1 MRTTYRSDVVE
12 QPSQVRNNPINI
24 LILLH
29 EPMALAVRDLANDI
43 KGVELQPPR
52 KVAPVRVLDKQTLRL
67 LQEQL
72 GRVVDKGL
80 VLHQLGHGKG
90 RVDAAPELC
99 VEVIVGGAEQARH
112 GVALDNGLLHHVE
125 VGL

>member
-1 MRTTYRSDVVE
+1 MT
-12 QPSQVRNNPINI
+12 
-24 LILLH
+24 
-29 EPMALAVRDLANDI
+29 LAIGDLANDI

-52 KVAPVRVLDKQTLRL
+52 KVAAFWLLDKQALRL

-80 VLHQLGHGKG
+80 VLHELRHGKG
-90 RVDAAPELC
+90 RVDTASELC

-112 GVALDNGLLHHVE
+112 GVALDHRLLHHVE
-125 VGL
+125 VGLMRVSPVPRVVTCGSCLP